1 MWGIVYFMYILI
13 QAAFS
18 IVLYYKQVQSINI
31 SILEYEED
39 EFPRTNYPVKT
50 F

>member
-18 IVLYYKQVQSINI
+18 IVLYYKQQVQSINI
-31 SILEYEED
+31 SILEYED